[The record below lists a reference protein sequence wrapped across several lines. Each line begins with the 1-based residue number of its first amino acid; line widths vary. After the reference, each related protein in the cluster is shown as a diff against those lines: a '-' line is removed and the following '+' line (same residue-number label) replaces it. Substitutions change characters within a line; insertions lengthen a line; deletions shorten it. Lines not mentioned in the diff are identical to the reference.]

1 MRMAKIKATPV
12 GRFEHKHR
20 HTIMTLMVFVSGI
33 KTIKT
38 KCNPQCQKRKTS
50 RSLIKVLNATPLVS
64 VFRLSLIAPI
74 VVTLPLLVL
83 LKDDSLHLSVPPPYL
98 TGAHSD
104 FIHTLMHVPSQP
116 TLCSCSNNCAHA
128 YTWSCVFG
136 VSAFPSAALL
146 VLVLERLAFL
156 CKRLK
161 VGKC

>member
-1 MRMAKIKATPV
+1 M

-38 KCNPQCQKRKTS
+38 KWNPQCQKRKTS

-104 FIHTLMHVPSQP
+104 FIHTLMHTPWLHSLRCAPAATTVHMP
-116 TLCSCSNNCAHA
+116 THGLVCL
-128 YTWSCVFG
+128 
-136 VSAFPSAALL
+136 VSVLFPVQHYLSWCWRGSHFYVNAS
-146 VLVLERLAFL
+146 
-156 CKRLK
+156 K
-161 VGKC
+161 